1 MTDFPVSRR
10 EALRAAAVLGATTL
24 LTGPEAFAAEPL
36 VGRPPLGKTPALSA
50 ADQAAIDAALGKK
63 GAYNEAQATHL
74 IALPRNDLKVKIKG
88 EPVPISFGFGGW
100 VAIKHTLDGKSAMLM
115 SDTVLLQEEVNPLIS
130 AVYANGLEIAAIHNH
145 FFYEEPR
152 IFYMH
157 VMGMGTPAD
166 LARKFAATL
175 KDSKLLPANQPPTS
189 APAAPQAGNNAT
201 PAAGPPTGKELFDL
215 PALDA
220 VVKYKG
226 VVNGPTY
233 KYTVG
238 RDDVQS
244 LMMNTEM
251 TTAIGLNSWAAFAG
265 KQDAAHI
272 AGDIA
277 MLEHEVNP
285 VIKTLRAHNLEVV
298 AVHNHMLGDTPR
310 MMFLHYYGRGPAA
323 QLAAGFRAALDQL
336 GKGKAAS
343 MGGREGMKH

>member
-1 MTDFPVSRR
+1 MTNSLVSRR
-10 EALRAAAVLGATTL
+10 DALRAAAVLGTTAWVS
-24 LTGPEAFAAEPL
+24 GPEALAAASGPAAS
-36 VGRPPLGKTPALSA
+36 PTGKTPALSP
-50 ADQAAIDAALGKK
+50 ADRAAIDAAMGKK
-63 GAYNEAQATHL
+63 GAYNEAQATHS
-74 IALPRNDLKVKIKG
+74 IALPRNDLSVRIKG

-100 VAIKHTLDGKSAMLM
+100 VAIKHTLDGTSAMLM

-130 AVYANGLEIAAIHNH
+130 AAFANGLEIGAIHNH

-157 VMGMGTPAD
+157 VSGMGPPAE
-166 LARKFAATL
+166 LAKKFAATL
-175 KDSKLLPANQPPTS
+175 KDSKLLPANQPPS
-189 APAAPQAGNNAT
+189 PAPAAAQSGNNAT

-215 PALDA
+215 AALDA

-238 RDDVQS
+238 RDDLQS
-244 LMMNTEM
+244 LMMGTEM

-265 KQDAAHI
+265 KQDNAHI

-285 VIKTLRAHNLEVV
+285 VIKTLRAHHLEVV

-310 MMFLHYYGRGPAA
+310 MMFLHYYGRGPAD
-323 QLAAGFRAALDQL
+323 QLATGFRAALDQL
-336 GKGKAAS
+336 GKGQPHS
-343 MGGREGMKH
+343 MGGMKGMK